1 MQSTARRGTK
11 VLGWIRSLLVAV
23 ILSTTICASPGG
35 AFALLSPL
43 NLLSSPGVVL
53 ERRTKPRRHTPASGC
68 FLHPHHRIEPSL
80 PQRGGGSQLRY
91 GPSDGKDEDVFF
103 IDDDDALFDHDEIDD
118 EEQAVEEERILE
130 VDGDIFPLPQ
140 PSDGNATTTTDYS
153 LKHPLTLDQL
163 SEAFTKNVSYFYL
176 QNELG
181 LSDQAMW
188 RITFEASSA
197 LGMSTAVIR
206 HKVEVLRE
214 TMNLSEQDVRTI
226 IERFPAILHLS
237 ADKNIAPT
245 MLYLLRALDLGRE
258 DLRELVIAF
267 PAVLSYSRTNL
278 MSKIGFFTRLMK
290 YSVTECRE
298 LVLGEPRLLR
308 AGVKTG
314 LVPRMKFL
322 LSDVQIPMNELKVIV
337 QKNPLILLY
346 SLEQN
351 LAPKLV
357 FYMLMQLQMSAR
369 QVTKLLLAYPQVLNY
384 NLDRTIQPMTE
395 YFVHDLE
402 FSNTEFAAILL
413 RFPRL
418 FTLSLRKI
426 KHAVGYYRFELGL
439 SPFQVKGVL
448 YRAPGLLGLNADT
461 NVRNKVKY
469 LQSTLGLTDDQTR
482 TLVAAMPSILGLSIP
497 NNLQPK
503 LDYLLASLGNNGS
516 ILRDTVLRLPTLL
529 GYSLKNRIQPRVEA
543 ILEAGL
549 DASCITIGIPMK
561 HVDFESWLQRR
572 KDTAI
577 RRKRQEEPPPVSPP
591 MNDKS
596 DDSSDAS
603 GRIVHWSRERRPRPD
618 V

>member
-1 MQSTARRGTK
+1 
-11 VLGWIRSLLVAV
+11 
-23 ILSTTICASPGG
+23 
-35 AFALLSPL
+35 
-43 NLLSSPGVVL
+43 
-53 ERRTKPRRHTPASGC
+53 
-68 FLHPHHRIEPSL
+68 
-80 PQRGGGSQLRY
+80 
-91 GPSDGKDEDVFF
+91 
-103 IDDDDALFDHDEIDD
+103 
-118 EEQAVEEERILE
+118 
-130 VDGDIFPLPQ
+130 
-140 PSDGNATTTTDYS
+140 
-153 LKHPLTLDQL
+153 
-163 SEAFTKNVSYFYL
+163 
-176 QNELG
+176 
-181 LSDQAMW
+181 
-188 RITFEASSA
+188 
-197 LGMSTAVIR
+197 
-206 HKVEVLRE
+206 
-214 TMNLSEQDVRTI
+214 
-226 IERFPAILHLS
+226 
-237 ADKNIAPT
+237 
-245 MLYLLRALDLGRE
+245 
-258 DLRELVIAF
+258 
-267 PAVLSYSRTNL
+267 

-346 SLEQN
+346 SLERN